1 MSIGEHDL
9 SERSIQRL
17 KRTRIFVF
25 FLLVLGFLIFLNFFL
40 PYFF

>member
-1 MSIGEHDL
+1 MSIGENDL
-9 SERSIQRL
+9 SGRSIQRL

-25 FLLVLGFLIFLNFFL
+25 FLLVLSFLIFLNFFL